1 MCVCVLCVRN
11 VCVYMSDTM
20 YVDCDVI
27 RLLLIDM
34 YYFYMQIFSEINRD
48 ESRLI
53 TPNIKVCKYTFIL
66 Q

>member
-1 MCVCVLCVRN
+1 
-11 VCVYMSDTM
+11 MSDTM